1 VAYWRIEFNERA
13 EKQFSK
19 LDKQTQKQLQTYLNA
34 KILKLEHPKL
44 SGKALGSSKK
54 GLWRYRM
61 DKFRIICKL
70 EDKALIILV
79 VKIAKRDVV
88 YNG

>member
-1 VAYWRIEFNERA
+1 VAYWKIEFEDQA
-13 EKQFSK
+13 AKQFLK
-19 LDKQTQKQLQTYLNA
+19 LDKQSQKQLRTYLNT

-44 SGKALGSSKK
+44 SGKALGSNKK

-70 EDKALIILV
+70 EEETLVILV

-88 YNG
+88 YND